1 MDRKFSLESKI
12 NKRNTNSSGIDVKSL
27 AHYITNPKDLRED
40 YPTWHYFY
48 LCTLIVF
55 AFIAL
60 FIIPVVFGMLA
71 IIGGIGTPFILSIFG
86 SFFGLFLGAVFGVV
100 FAVVCIILLFKS
112 VGCAAEWVLEALS
125 NGGNDLVEIT
135 KEQIIQFIKNTD

>member
-27 AHYITNPKDLRED
+27 AHYIINPKDLRED

-125 NGGNDLVEIT
+125 NGGNDLAIYKVAFSALFT
-135 KEQIIQFIKNTD
+135 SVV